1 MTLQVC
7 AKGIA
12 DFRLLF
18 ESVPGLFLVLL
29 PDFTITAVSDAY
41 LQATLTR
48 REHII
53 GRHLFDVFPDN
64 PDDPNA
70 DGVANLRRSL
80 DLVLA
85 TKMPDAMAMQ
95 KYDVPRPDGSGFEE
109 RYWSPSNF
117 PVMDE
122 ARNILYIMHRVEDIT
137 SYVLLKKNR
146 DELGRLHEELQKSIG
161 ADELELSESTEDVA
175 AGNQHLHALNR
186 ALKLEILARG
196 KLEET
201 NRELTRQLKNN
212 IEKLEASNK
221 ELESFSYSVSH
232 DLRAPLRAIDG
243 FARMLEEDIA
253 EQLDEEGRR
262 KLEII
267 RNNTRNMGRLIDEL
281 LEFSRLGRK
290 ELNYGHLD
298 MAALAQA
305 AFNDATSAATNTT
318 TLSMDE
324 LPVARGDLTLI
335 RQVWFNLLSNACKF
349 SAKREQAHITIKG
362 AVDGGMLTYTVS
374 DNGAGFD
381 MRYYNKLFGVFQRL
395 HRVSEFEGTGV
406 GLAIVHRIVT
416 RHGGRV
422 WAEGAVGEGAAFHF
436 TLPVVLRKDGGEG
449 GNEQL

>member
-1 MTLQVC
+1 MTLQVSE
-7 AKGIA
+7 KGIA
-12 DFRLLF
+12 DFQLLF

-48 REHII
+48 REQIV

-80 DLVLA
+80 ERVLA

-95 KYDVPRPDGSGFEE
+95 KYDVPRPDGGGFEE

-117 PVMDE
+117 PVMD
-122 ARNILYIMHRVEDIT
+122 ADRNILYIMHRAEDVT

-146 DELGRLHEELQKSIG
+146 DELDRLHDELQKIVS
-161 ADELELSESTEDVA
+161 ANELELPELTQDISAD
-175 AGNQHLHALNR
+175 NQHLHALNR

-201 NRELTRQLKNN
+201 NRELNRELKSNV
-212 IEKLEASNK
+212 EKLEASNK

-262 KLEII
+262 KLEVI
-267 RNNTRNMGRLIDEL
+267 RNNTRSMGRLIDEL
-281 LEFSRLGRK
+281 LELSRLGRK

-305 AFNDATSAATNTT
+305 AFTDATSGATNITA
-318 TLSMDE
+318 LSMDE
-324 LPVARGDLTLI
+324 LPVARGDITLI
-335 RQVWFNLLSNACKF
+335 KQVWFNLLSNACKF
-349 SAKREQAHITIKG
+349 SAKREQAHVTIKG
-362 AVDGGMLTYTVS
+362 TVDDGMLTYTVS

-416 RHGGRV
+416 RHGGRI

-436 TLPVVLRKDGGEG
+436 TLPVMLRKDG
-449 GNEQL
+449 NEQL